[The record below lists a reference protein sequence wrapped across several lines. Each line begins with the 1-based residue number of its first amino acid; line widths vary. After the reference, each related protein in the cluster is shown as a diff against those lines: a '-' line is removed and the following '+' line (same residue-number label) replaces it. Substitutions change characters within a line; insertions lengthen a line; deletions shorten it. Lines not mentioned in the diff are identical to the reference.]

1 MFYVYIYYHPQ
12 TKQPFYVGKG
22 SGSRYKKHLTETKD
36 TTENYKKW
44 AYIEGLRNKGLEPIV
59 EKVFE
64 TSDEELAY
72 NEETRLIRRYGRQGI
87 DKDGILTNICE
98 DSRPPRRTAPLSEEH
113 KKKIS
118 EAHKGHTKY
127 NPEYRHSEETKK
139 KIGAANSI
147 SLKGRKLSEKHKE
160 SIKKGKEGL
169 DLSHTEESKQK
180 ISAAHKGK
188 PKTEEHKKALREAK
202 AKKPQ
207 IFTEETRRKMA
218 ESQRRRWQQKQL
230 TNKDTTE

>member
-22 SGSRYKKHLTETKD
+22 TGNRYKKHLTETKD

-72 NEETRLIRRYGRQGI
+72 NEETRLIRQYGRQGI
-87 DKDGILTNICE
+87 DDNGILTNVCE
-98 DSRPPRRTAPLSEEH
+98 DGRPPRRTTPLSEEH

-118 EAHKGHTKY
+118 EAHKGHKKY
-127 NPEYRHSEETKK
+127 SPDYQHSEETKK

-147 SLKGRKLSEKHKE
+147 ALKGRKLSEQHKE

-169 DLSHTEESKQK
+169 NLSHTVESRAK
-180 ISAAHKGK
+180 ISQGLKGK
-188 PKTEEHKKALREAK
+188 PKSDEHKAKLKAARAK
-202 AKKPQ
+202 Q
-207 IFTEETRRKMA
+207 VTSEETKQKMR
-218 ESQRRRWQQKQL
+218 ESQLKRWKRKKE
-230 TNKDTTE
+230 ND